1 MSTTPRARIALVAKT
16 NDGRVGARGI
26 RIASDPVLFSLHSNP
41 FSRLHWMLFLLVL
54 SVCVRAS
61 GAEEI
66 SYIGEARDDK
76 GMLVYTE
83 KHRVHSAG
91 GTTTGSMTEYAA
103 PDGSLIA
110 TLRSDYARSVA
121 LPTYVFE
128 DLRRNYREGLRW
140 QEGGYVIF
148 HQHGSAPEK
157 TAPLRRESG
166 VFSCQG
172 WHYYLIHNLD
182 LLEKDNITLNLVLP
196 SELRPYAFVVKRRAS
211 DEARVSAELTIK
223 NWLLRSFAPKLRLEY
238 DRANRRLVEFRGVS
252 NILTKTGDRQEVIIR
267 YKYGDE

>member
-1 MSTTPRARIALVAKT
+1 MSTTPRARIVLVAKT
-16 NDGRVGARGI
+16 NDDRVAARGFST
-26 RIASDPVLFSLHSNP
+26 ASYPVLLSMHSNP
-41 FSRLHWMLFLLVL
+41 SSRLHWMLFLLVL
-54 SVCVRAS
+54 AVCVRAA
-61 GAEEI
+61 GAEES
-66 SYIGEARDDK
+66 SYIGEARDDT
-76 GMLVYTE
+76 GTLVYTE
-83 KHRVHSAG
+83 KHLVQSVE
-91 GTTTGSMTEYAA
+91 GTTTGSVTEYTA

-110 TLRSDYARSVA
+110 TLYSDYARSVA

-238 DRANRRLVEFRGVS
+238 DRVNRRLVEFRGVS
-252 NILTKTGDRQEVIIR
+252 NILTKTGDRQEVTIR
-267 YKYGDE
+267 YVYSEE